1 MTLKNPVLK
10 IELIVKL
17 GNYAQYYSRMNIRF
31 LITFCIF
38 LILTI
43 CSPVI
48 VHSEEPWLGRYAG
61 NRIPLRDVI
70 SSVYVAKLYSAVQSS
85 LATHFRDA
93 SQDYIAG
100 CKSDGGHA
108 IVNMTM
114 SASMGEV
121 LIGSV
126 SYKNGIVLAFSGD
139 CVTESRPAA
148 K

>member
-1 MTLKNPVLK
+1 M
-10 IELIVKL
+10 
-17 GNYAQYYSRMNIRF
+17 
-31 LITFCIF
+31 
-38 LILTI
+38 
-43 CSPVI
+43 I